1 MMHGYIILDSQYS
14 GKSGRSQTPS
24 LMEFLKNQD
33 LATCADI
40 DKVTCFFQ
48 FKLYKIIYMQIY

>member
-1 MMHGYIILDSQYS
+1 MHDYIVSDSQYS

-40 DKVTCFFQ
+40 DKVDCLF
-48 FKLYKIIYMQIY
+48 LI